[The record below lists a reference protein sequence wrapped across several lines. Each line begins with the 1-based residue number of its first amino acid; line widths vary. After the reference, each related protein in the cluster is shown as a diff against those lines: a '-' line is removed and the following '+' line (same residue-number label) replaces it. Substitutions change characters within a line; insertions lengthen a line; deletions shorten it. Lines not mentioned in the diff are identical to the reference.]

1 MKRHDTLFGSALL
14 HDLLPPPVVGYVFL
28 AATLDLVR
36 AYRYWPNL
44 DVPMHYVGAV
54 VLAYVIHRGVRHA
67 GRRGHAVPMHGW
79 LHGLFVFALVCT
91 TSMFWEI
98 GEFASDRLLGTHAQ
112 LGLVDTMSDM
122 MLDAI
127 GAATFLLV
135 LWFLRRRYPRSDA
148 AAGSPRG
155 RHAGD
160 ARTLVHDK
168 ALALGMRPP
177 SRGAPRSL
185 NRP

>member
-1 MKRHDTLFGSALL
+1 MQRRETLFGSALL

-36 AYRYWPNL
+36 AYRHWPNL

-67 GRRGHAVPMHGW
+67 ARRGLAVPMDGW

-98 GEFASDRLLGTHAQ
+98 AEFASDRLLGTHAQ
-112 LGLVDTMSDM
+112 LSLADTMSDM
-122 MLDAI
+122 LLDAI

-135 LWFLRRRYPRSDA
+135 LWVLRRRYPARRHLHPGVDKGTTRPL
-148 AAGSPRG
+148 GSPRLEAVQ
-155 RHAGD
+155 RK
-160 ARTLVHDK
+160 ARLSVASD
-168 ALALGMRPP
+168 RP
-177 SRGAPRSL
+177 RPR
-185 NRP
+185 